1 MTFVKNMLNSLGPG
15 NLVKAIEFLARA
27 ALEGKAPSTARD
39 YLKENAARRRWIQ
52 NNGLPLNETS
62 TLIYL
67 ASRSE
72 LVGGGSLAKIVA
84 AFKMS
89 NTEMSKV
96 GRQLAADVIR
106 ATRRK
111 EVQKRQQPKAV
122 SWSELQVVAGT
133 KSNDEKGERDTLILL
148 LSHQALLRA
157 EEAANLKWSDLT
169 QTNGILEIRVRKAK
183 NDQQALGRSTFIPCS
198 DGSDLDCRL
207 KRWKVC
213 ESLRSRKSEYL
224 FSNLN
229 NGAGLSASA
238 ISSIV
243 KKKLMEFGID
253 GTHHSLRRGAANDL
267 QRLGFSKEEIKARG
281 RWRSD
286 AGLERYLVDTPEA
299 QGISAGAEEKED
311 GPPVLMRQPE
321 EG

>member
-1 MTFVKNMLNSLGPG
+1 MVNSLGPG

-39 YLKENAARRRWIQ
+39 YLKENAARRKWIQ

-84 AFKMS
+84 AFQMT

-111 EVQKRQQPKAV
+111 EVQTRQQPKAV
-122 SWSELQVVAGT
+122 PWT
-133 KSNDEKGERDTLILL
+133 
-148 LSHQALLRA
+148 
-157 EEAANLKWSDLT
+157 EEAAKLKRSDLT

-183 NDQQALGRSTFIPCS
+183 NDQQALGRSTFIPCP

-229 NGAGLSASA
+229 NGAGLSASS

-267 QRLGFSKEEIKARG
+267 QRQGFSKEEIKAGG

-286 AGLERYLVDTPEA
+286 AGLKRYLVDTPEA

-311 GPPVLMRQPE
+311 GPPVLVRQPE